1 VIKIKPN
8 KIKKCNIIRLKE
20 TKVKT
25 EVKFKELKNKLKNK
39 LKKFKKDE

>member
-25 EVKFKELKNKLKNK
+25 EVKFKELKTI
-39 LKKFKKDE
+39 KKQIKKI